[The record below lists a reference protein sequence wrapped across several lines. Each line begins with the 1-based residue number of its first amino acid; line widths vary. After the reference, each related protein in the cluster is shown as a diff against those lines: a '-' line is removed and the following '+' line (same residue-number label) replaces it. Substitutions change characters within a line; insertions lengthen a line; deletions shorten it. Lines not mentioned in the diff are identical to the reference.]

1 MDDELTDL
9 KGQKVMT
16 TLTPYHNRINQD
28 SFNYATQCY
37 NGTSASSA
45 GNCNTFVKSALPF
58 TTNRNAS
65 CPFDMEICESSTGNL
80 LLDSGNVESDTQLGL
95 NNIPRFILRYTT
107 HCAPLRTHGY
117 TKIITDNNSGRR
129 LLAYTYGSIPFQ
141 PYLYTYDLDKTVW
154 TIDIMSVSSY
164 RMQ

>member
-9 KGQKVMT
+9 EAQKAIT
-16 TLTPYHNRINQD
+16 SLTPYHNRINQD
-28 SFNYATQCY
+28 SFNHATQCY
-37 NGTSASSA
+37 NGTNASSA
-45 GNCNTFVKSALPF
+45 GSCNTFVKSALPF
-58 TTNRNAS
+58 TTDRNAS
-65 CPFDMEICESSTGNL
+65 CPFDVEICESSTGNL
-80 LLDSGNVESDTQLGL
+80 LLDSGNVESDTHLGL

-117 TKIITDNNSGRR
+117 TKIITDNKSGRR

-141 PYLYTYDLDKTVW
+141 PYVYTYDLDKTVW